1 MGRDVMGKLIHFI
14 YLIYKDFK
22 RPLYYCTAVSIALV
36 VYLNFC
42 LSQYKNLDHR
52 LKVLEEVNYSN
63 IYKVTFAKPKD
74 NDYVKCIKEL
84 NSKLKENAA
93 ILDFTRNPLYTTIKK
108 DHVVVIQTV
117 SREKASL
124 FHIFENRHINDNGYS
139 AIISNDLKSD
149 FKFGQNY
156 TIPIG
161 IYVNTANQKVKI
173 NVSGYSNDLL
183 IFSGGDSLEA
193 PDNQILIY
201 DPDNTLPVHTTLFF
215 EPTFDVFLYIENY
228 KEVLNILSQ
237 FDFINIQKIKDNVD
251 SFSDFKLTLL
261 PSYFRFLIL
270 GIVIYI
276 LLYVNL
282 YILFYFKKKNYI
294 KTFSICN
301 LNRKFYIKCIGMANV
316 IQLFVS
322 FIVGQTIW
330 ILYCKFSQTFY
341 TRNGLCIFITLFMI
355 HFCAFIILNRGY
367 SYIVRASH

>member
-14 YLIYKDFK
+14 YLIYKGFK

-42 LSQYKNLDHR
+42 LTQYKNLDHR

-63 IYKVTFAKPKD
+63 IYRVTFVKPKD
-74 NDYVKCIKEL
+74 NDYVKRVKEL
-84 NSKLKENAA
+84 NSKLKDNAA

-108 DHVVVIQTV
+108 DHVVIIQTI

-124 FHIFENRHINDNGYS
+124 FHIFENKHTNDNGYS
-139 AIISNDLKSD
+139 AIISNDLKSNY
-149 FKFGQNY
+149 KFGQNY

-161 IYVNTANQKVKI
+161 MYVNAVNQKVKI

-183 IFSGGDSLEA
+183 VFSGGDSLES

-201 DPDNTLPVHTTLFF
+201 DPDNTLPVHTTSSF
-215 EPTFDVFLYIENY
+215 EPTFDVFIYTENY
-228 KEVLNILSQ
+228 EAVLNVLSQ
-237 FDFINIQKIKDNVD
+237 YDYIKIQKIKDSVD
-251 SFSDFKLTLL
+251 SFSDFKLALL

-270 GIVIYI
+270 GIGIYI

-301 LNRKFYIKCIGMANV
+301 LNRKFYIRSIGMANLTH
-316 IQLFVS
+316 LFIS

-330 ILYCKFSQTFY
+330 ILYCNFSQTFY
-341 TRNGLCIFITLFMI
+341 TQNGFYIFITLFII
-355 HFCAFIILNRGY
+355 HFCIFIILTRGY

>member
-14 YLIYKDFK
+14 YLIYKGFK

-42 LSQYKNLDHR
+42 LTQYKNLDHR
-52 LKVLEEVNYSN
+52 LKVLDEVNYSN
-63 IYKVTFAKPKD
+63 IYKVTFVKPKD
-74 NDYVKCIKEL
+74 NDYIKIIE
-84 NSKLKENAA
+84 KLDSNLKQNAT
-93 ILDFTRNPLYTTIKK
+93 ILDFTKNPLYTTIKK
-108 DHVVVIQTV
+108 NHVITIQTV

-124 FHIFENRHINDNGYS
+124 FHIFENTNINCNGYS
-139 AIISNDLKSD
+139 AIISNDLKND
-149 FKFGQNY
+149 FKSGQKY

-161 IYVNTANQKVKI
+161 MYVNAADQTVKI

-183 IFSGGDSLEA
+183 IFSGGDSLDS
-193 PDNQILIY
+193 PHNQILIY
-201 DPDNTLPVHTTLFF
+201 DPDNTLPAHTTSLF

-237 FDFINIQKIKDNVD
+237 YDYINIQKIKDSVD

-270 GIVIYI
+270 GIIIYV

-282 YILFYFKKKNYI
+282 YILFYFKKKNYV

-301 LNRKFYIKCIGMANV
+301 LNRKFYIKCIGTANV
-316 IQLFVS
+316 IQLLVS
-322 FIVGQTIW
+322 FIIGQTIW
-330 ILYCKFSQTFY
+330 ILYCIFSQTFY
-341 TRNGLCIFITLFMI
+341 TQNGLYIFITLFLI

>member
-1 MGRDVMGKLIHFI
+1 MGKLIYFI
-14 YLIYKDFK
+14 YLLYKGFR

-42 LSQYKNLDHR
+42 LTQYKNLDHR

-63 IYKVTFAKPKD
+63 IYKVTFVKPKD
-74 NDYVKCIKEL
+74 NDYVKNIEEL
-84 NSKLKENAA
+84 NSKLTENAT

-108 DHVVVIQTV
+108 KRVVIISTV
-117 SREKASL
+117 TREKASL
-124 FHIFENRHINDNGYS
+124 FHIFENRDINDNGYP
-139 AIISNDLKSD
+139 AIISNDLKSE
-149 FKFGQNY
+149 FKAGQDY

-161 IYVNTANQKVKI
+161 MYVNEADQKIKI
-173 NVSGYSNDLL
+173 NISGYSNDLL
-183 IFSGGDSLEA
+183 IFNEGFLDK
-193 PDNQILIY
+193 PDNEILIY
-201 DPDNTLPVHTTLFF
+201 DPDNTLPVHTTSLF
-215 EPTFDVFLYIENY
+215 EPAFDVFLYIENY
-228 KEVLNILSQ
+228 NEVLRILSEYEY
-237 FDFINIQKIKDNVD
+237 INIQKIKDSVD

-261 PSYFRFLIL
+261 PSYFRFLLL

-282 YILFYFKKKNYI
+282 YILFYFIKKNHI

-301 LNRKFYIKCIGMANV
+301 LNRKFYIKCIGTANI
-316 IQLFVS
+316 IQLFFS
-322 FIVGQTIW
+322 FIIGQTIW

-341 TRNGLCIFITLFMI
+341 TQNGLYIFIMLFMI